1 MYNRKTINISKVSHA
16 IANGMLA
23 PVTPRWNIKMRL
35 DEIKEYFD
43 VLPTNQTITDE
54 IANRFNVTFREGF
67 SEYYISHFNEEDL
80 DYINSDGTCGSS
92 FTLVESDGFDCG
104 SSNERY
110 PRDTRFVFIQ
120 LTQQEC
126 TDIELWNDII
136 DKGDVD
142 LLAVLVNEQLN
153 IIKNTKPV
161 NFQQLKHKLKLERL
175 AVKLDPELY
184 NTLFAKRCD
193 KKLLKEN
200 EYHFTNQD
208 VLDYEQDMNDYDA
221 CNSFNSSNYKSTR

>member
-43 VLPTNQTITDE
+43 VLPTNQNITDE

-67 SEYYISHFNEEDL
+67 GEYYISHFNEEDF
-80 DYINSDGTCGSS
+80 DYNNGDGTYGSS
-92 FTLVESDGFDCG
+92 FTLVENDGFDCG
-104 SSNERY
+104 SSNEKY

-136 DKGDVD
+136 NKGDID
-142 LLAVLVNEQLN
+142 LLAVLVNDQLN
-153 IIKNTKPV
+153 MIKNTKAV
-161 NFQQLKHKLKLERL
+161 NFQQLKHKLKLKRL
-175 AVKLDPELY
+175 AKKLDPELY

-193 KKLLKEN
+193 
-200 EYHFTNQD
+200 
-208 VLDYEQDMNDYDA
+208 
-221 CNSFNSSNYKSTR
+221 SSNYKSTR